1 MELTRFDL
9 IVIRNTLKHVIQTGE
24 GIDLINKEIY
34 QSVESAIEDI
44 LSEYQSDSVFL
55 VQPDPIEEN
64 NSVFSVQT
72 NMLEE

>member
-24 GIDLINKEIY
+24 GIDLFNKEIY

-44 LSEYQSDSVFL
+44 LSEYQSDS
-55 VQPDPIEEN
+55 I
-64 NSVFSVQT
+64 FSVQP
-72 NMLEE
+72 NKLEE